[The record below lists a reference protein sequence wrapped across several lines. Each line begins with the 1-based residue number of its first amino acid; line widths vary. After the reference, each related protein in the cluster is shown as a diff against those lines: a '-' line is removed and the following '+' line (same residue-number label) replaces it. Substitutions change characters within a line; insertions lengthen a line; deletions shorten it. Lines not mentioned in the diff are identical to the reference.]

1 MTIGERIKA
10 VAEVL
15 WEIVWRGFGL
25 FLFILGSA
33 AGVGSLVTGDPI
45 TGIVIAW
52 GTLMLGVIGAVG
64 YAIAITGKASKTTVA
79 KSVQDAVQK
88 FEEKNDK

>member
-1 MTIGERIKA
+1 MTFGERFKA
-10 VAEVL
+10 VAEVV

-33 AGVGSLVTGDPI
+33 AGVGSIVTGNPV
-45 TGIVIAW
+45 TGILVAW

-64 YAIAITGKASKTTVA
+64 YAIAVTGKATKTTVA
-79 KSVQDAVQK
+79 KGVQDAVQK
-88 FEEKNDK
+88 FEDKNEK

>member
-1 MTIGERIKA
+1 MTFGDRFKA
-10 VAEVL
+10 VAEVV

-33 AGVGSLVTGDPI
+33 AGVGSVVTGNPV
-45 TGIVIAW
+45 TGILVAW

-64 YAIAITGKASKTTVA
+64 YAIAVTGKASKTTVA
-79 KSVQDAVQK
+79 KGVQDAVQK
-88 FEEKNDK
+88 FEDKNEK